1 MTKVYTC
8 DSCGYALLTIEE
20 VATRSLLVWFPEV
33 GWTRG
38 DPEPKIPYECA
49 DKNDCMRR
57 RRDKVAGRRVLR
69 NIDRR
74 KARQYRFMKL

>member
-8 DSCGYALLTIEE
+8 DSCGYALLTIAD
-20 VATRSLLVWFPEV
+20 VATRSPLVWFPEV

-38 DPEPKIPYECA
+38 DPEPEFPYECA
-49 DKNDCMRR
+49 DKYDCTRR

-74 KARQYRFMKL
+74 KARQYPNLY